1 LDLIH
6 PDDQESAMDNI
17 NQAIEQHDFLEN
29 EYRIIR
35 ADGKEL
41 WISALG
47 STVYDENDKPQRMS
61 GICLDI
67 SDRKKISEEL
77 LKSQQKY
84 RDVLDNMMEGCQI
97 IDPDW
102 HYIYVNDAAAKHGR
116 ISKEELLGHK
126 MTDVYP
132 GIEDT
137 KMFATL
143 KQCMDKRNPQKM
155 VNEFFYPDGRRGWF
169 ELSIQPVPEGIFV
182 LSMDITDRKMAEDSL
197 KNSEKFLDTIIERSA
212 HSLWISDEN
221 GTLIRQNQA
230 CRNLFHVSD
239 QEVLGKYNI
248 FNDNIIKEQGQMSR
262 VKQVFEEGKTV
273 NFSIIYDT
281 SHIKQLELGDSV
293 SLILDVTIAPVLDE
307 KGSIINAIIQHVDI
321 TKREKAEK
329 ALIKTKNEKSKILE
343 ILNEAQKIAK
353 IGSWDWDMETNKVW
367 WSDETYQIFGVD
379 MDYEPSFESNKKFI
393 HPDDLENYQK
403 NVEHSFKTGA
413 ALDLD
418 LRIITKNGEVKNC
431 YTPGKVIFHESGEPK
446 RFIGNIMDIT
456 ERRKADDEVKKSLI
470 EKENLLKEI
479 HHRVK
484 NNMQII
490 SSLLSLQTHYVDD
503 DVVKVLEGS
512 QKRVKSM
519 ALVHEKLYHS
529 QSLSKI
535 DMADYIQSLASDL
548 FFSYL
553 VKEGQI
559 KLITEID
566 KIEFNIETAI
576 PCGLIINELV
586 SNSLKHAFPN
596 ERKGNINISLKPKTD
611 QYELIIM
618 DDGIGLSK
626 DFELKNIDSLGLQLV
641 NSLIHQLDGEME
653 IDHNQGTKFII
664 TFKESDYKKRFE
676 ER

>member
-1 LDLIH
+1 METDFYYNKDDDFKAILITASDISELKKIEEDLKYSNEWISFAQHAAKSGFWDWDMVTEKLTWSKELYQLFGLSTTKEASFDTWLDLIH
-6 PDDQESAMDNI
+6 PEDRESAMDNI
-17 NQAIEQHDFLEN
+17 NLSIEQHDFLEN

-35 ADGKEL
+35 ANGKEL

-47 STVYDENDKPQRMS
+47 STFYDKYNKPQRMS

-67 SDRKKISEEL
+67 
-77 LKSQQKY
+77 
-84 RDVLDNMMEGCQI
+84 
-97 IDPDW
+97 
-102 HYIYVNDAAAKHGR
+102 
-116 ISKEELLGHK
+116 
-126 MTDVYP
+126 
-132 GIEDT
+132 
-137 KMFATL
+137 
-143 KQCMDKRNPQKM
+143 
-155 VNEFFYPDGRRGWF
+155 
-169 ELSIQPVPEGIFV
+169 
-182 LSMDITDRKMAEDSL
+182 TDRKITEDSL

-212 HSLWISDEN
+212 HSMWISDDKGN
-221 GTLIRQNQA
+221 LIRQNQA
-230 CRNLFHVSD
+230 CRNLFHISD
-239 QEVLGKYNI
+239 QDVLGKYNI

-262 VKQVFEEGKTV
+262 VEQVFEEGQMV
-273 NFSIIYDT
+273 NFSLIYDT
-281 SHIKQLELGDSV
+281 SQIQQLELDDSV
-293 SLILDVTIAPVLDE
+293 ELILDVTIAPVLDE
-307 KGSIINAIIQHVDI
+307 NGMVINAIIQHIDI
-321 TKREKAEK
+321 TERRKAEE
-329 ALIKTKNEKSKILE
+329 ALIGTQNEKSKILE
-343 ILNEAQKIAK
+343 ILNEAQRIAK
-353 IGSWDWDMETNKVW
+353 IGSWDWNMETNEVW
-367 WSDETYQIFGVD
+367 WSDETYQIFGVTK
-379 MDYEPSFESNKKFI
+379 DYEPSFESNKMFI

-403 NVEHSFKTGA
+403 QFENSFKTGA

-431 YTPGKVIFHESGEPK
+431 YTPGKIIFQESGKPK

-529 QSLSKI
+529 KSLSKI
-535 DMADYIQSLASDL
+535 DMADYIQSLASEL

-559 KLITEID
+559 KLITEIEN
-566 KIEFNIETAI
+566 IEFNIETAI

-596 ERKGNINISLKPKTD
+596 ERKGKINISLKSKTD

-618 DDGIGLSK
+618 DDGIGLSN
-626 DFELKNIDSLGLQLV
+626 DFELENINSLGLQLV

-653 IDHNQGTKFII
+653 IDHDQGTKFII

-676 ER
+676 EAKQTCRKYCKK